1 MTVAA
6 EPRVAVDD
14 LRRLT
19 AAVLRGA
26 GVPAADADLVAD
38 SLVRADAW
46 GHASHGVMRVPAYV
60 ERLRAGVMRAVTR
73 VEVVVDAGAV
83 AVLDGHDGVGQVIA
97 AAAAREAVQR
107 AHTFGAGAVAVR
119 NANHVGCLAY
129 FTRMVAARGC
139 VALFAS
145 NASPAM
151 APLGGREARVGT
163 NPWSVAAPAP
173 GGGAVVV
180 DIANT
185 AVARGKIHLARERG
199 TQIPAGWAVDA
210 SGLPTTDPERA
221 LAGLVLP
228 MAGHKGY
235 AIAVLMDVLTG
246 VLSGSAI
253 GSEVAGPY
261 QAERRGGNGQLMLAL
276 DVARFLDPTA
286 FAERV
291 ERLVA
296 DVKGAP
302 LADGADEILVPG
314 ELEDR
319 AAARAEREGVTLP
332 ARTRSELWRLAGEL
346 GVDDATRAAIAP

>member
-1 MTVAA
+1 VTVATA
-6 EPRVAVDD
+6 PLDD
-14 LRRLT
+14 LRGLT

-26 GVPAADADLVAD
+26 GVPAADAELVAD
-38 SLVRADAW
+38 SLVCADAW
-46 GHASHGVMRVPAYV
+46 GHASHGVLRVPSYV
-60 ERLRAGVMRAVTR
+60 ARLRAGVMRAVTR
-73 VEVVVDAGAV
+73 VDVAVDAGAV

-107 AHTFGAGAVAVR
+107 ARTLGASAVAVR
-119 NANHVGCLAY
+119 NSNHVGCLAY
-129 FTRMVAARGC
+129 FTRMAAAQGC

-151 APLGGREARVGT
+151 APAGGRAARVGT

-173 GGGAVVV
+173 DGRAIVM

-199 TQIPAGWAVDA
+199 TRIPLGWAVDA
-210 SGLPTTDPERA
+210 AGVPTTDPERA

-235 AIAVLMDVLTG
+235 AIAVLLDVLTG

-261 QAERRGGNGQLMLAL
+261 QAERRGGNGQLFIAL
-276 DVARFLDPTA
+276 DVERFLEPDT
-286 FAERV
+286 FVERV
-291 ERLVA
+291 GRLIA
-296 DVKGAP
+296 DVKSAP
-302 LADGADEILVPG
+302 AAEAADEILVPG

-319 AAARAEREGVTLP
+319 AAERAARDGVALAER
-332 ARTRSELWRLAGEL
+332 TRRELWRLAGEL
-346 GVDDATRAAIAP
+346 GVDDATRAVVAP